1 MVTDPPADA
10 RWGRS
15 VRLALGPASAL
26 GFARFAYGLL
36 IPAGAIIH
44 LGRHPAR

>member
-1 MVTDPPADA
+1 VLNDSPADA
-10 RWGRS
+10 RWGAS

-36 IPAGAIIH
+36 IPAMRTELH
-44 LGRHPAR
+44 CPAR